1 MILSMTEQ
9 VYTFLAIAGI
19 GFVVGFF
26 YDFLRLFRKFIK
38 HSALACNIEDAIYW
52 FFVLTLVFYF
62 MLNHFHGEVRFF
74 SVLGFFLG
82 MILYFASISEFVLKV
97 LSLLWVFIARL
108 IITLIKIIA
117 FPIKVLINIL
127 KIPVSFILSLY
138 KKVNKKTKKVLQK
151 SCRYVKIRKKRLKRD
166 LRIIAKRT

>member
-9 VYTFLAIAGI
+9 VHTFLTIAGI

-26 YDFLRLFRKFIK
+26 YDFLRLFRKFVK

-52 FFVLTLVFYF
+52 ALTLVMVFYF
-62 MLNHFHGEVRFF
+62 MLNRFYGEIRFF

-82 MILYFASISEFVLKV
+82 MILYFASISDLVLKV
-97 LSLLWVFIARL
+97 LSLVWVFIARV
-108 IITLIKIIA
+108 IRALIKIIV

-127 KIPVSFILSLY
+127 KIPASFILLLY
-138 KKVNKKTKKVLQK
+138 KKVDKKTKKVLHK
-151 SCRYVKIRKKRLKRD
+151 SSRYVRIRGKRLKRD
-166 LRIIAKRT
+166 LTIIAKRT